1 MSEFTVSKSVKDLR
15 IETDFNEL
23 MIRVYQEGNI
33 IRQIDCSKL
42 SLKKYLQAI
51 DNITAEPI
59 ANEN

>member
-1 MSEFTVSKSVKDLR
+1 MSELTISKSVKDLR

-23 MIRVYQEGNI
+23 MIRVYQDGNI
-33 IRQIDCSKL
+33 VRLIDCSKM

-51 DNITAEPI
+51 DNITAETI